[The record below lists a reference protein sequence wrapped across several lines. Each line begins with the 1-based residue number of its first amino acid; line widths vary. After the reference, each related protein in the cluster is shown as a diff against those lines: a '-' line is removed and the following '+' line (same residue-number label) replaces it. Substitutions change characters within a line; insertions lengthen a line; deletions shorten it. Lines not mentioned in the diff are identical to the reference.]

1 MHSTNKTHK
10 SHYSLFKSNKSQASL
25 LSNQS
30 YQDRP
35 SQYQPSPFESPLAS
49 PAHGTFPLQQSA
61 ASSPLSPEDRDRD
74 ESLAQAYQ
82 ADEAKFYQQQNSIP
96 RRTQSQRTPPLQPR
110 SNLGPTI
117 NLVGPGPSGTGSDT
131 IEEDL
136 NPDSFYGPQPPAKT
150 EPKKKRRF
158 FGIGESSSSSRD
170 HVGNLSSNTTKGLGR
185 SISVRNKPPPP
196 QVSTNAKYDP
206 SQQHWPSGSTSA
218 KLPSVTSNREETRQ
232 RVNSA
237 YEQYSPTNPLTPP
250 KDPPRSP
257 GFPEKNSLEN
267 QTTTSGSST
276 AAGQSQS
283 AEPAGFQKTP
293 VWERIGRPPNHLR
306 TVSND
311 QQPHQFQAFHPT
323 PSSANSVSSH
333 PVPSRSA
340 QDLLY
345 QNTPYPQGSRPSSRQ
360 SYDPPTPPLH
370 HSYNHGIS
378 SFHSPAS
385 YPEGTMAPTAQTHSG
400 GRSIDSNQQM
410 QQSGSGRDS
419 NNHQQYMQVQGANP
433 SGQPSGQYGSQLSA
447 SNAQGGSYRNAPATS
462 PMMQQNNNSE
472 QGRSSPPPSKSRDDL
487 STLDANQLSQR
498 YEELSIYTPLTT
510 ISLSS

>member
-35 SQYQPSPFESPLAS
+35 LQYQPSPFESPLAS

-74 ESLAQAYQ
+74 DSLAQTYQ
-82 ADEAKFYQQQNSIP
+82 ADEAKFYQQNSIP

-117 NLVGPGPSGTGSDT
+117 NLVGPGQSGAGSNT
-131 IEEDL
+131 IEEDF
-136 NPDSFYGPQPPAKT
+136 NPDSYYSQQPPAKT

-158 FGIGESSSSSRD
+158 FGIGESSSSRD
-170 HVGNLSSNTTKGLGR
+170 HIGGLPSNTTKGLGR

-218 KLPSVTSNREETRQ
+218 KLPSITSNREETGQ

-237 YEQYSPTNPLTPP
+237 YEQYSTANPLTPP
-250 KDPPRSP
+250 KDPPKSP
-257 GFPEKNSLEN
+257 GFPEQNYFEN
-267 QTTTSGSST
+267 QTAASSSST
-276 AAGQSQS
+276 AASQSQS
-283 AEPAGFQKTP
+283 TEPAGFQKTP

-311 QQPHQFQAFHPT
+311 QQPQQFQAFHPT
-323 PSSANSVSSH
+323 PSSASSVSSH
-333 PVPSRSA
+333 PLPSRSA

-345 QNTPYPQGSRPSSRQ
+345 QNTHYPQGSRPSSRQ
-360 SYDPPTPPLH
+360 SYDPPTPPPH
-370 HSYNHGIS
+370 HPYHQGIS
-378 SFHSPAS
+378 SFQSPAL
-385 YPEGTMAPTAQTHSG
+385 YTEGTMAPTAQTHSS
-400 GRSIDSNQQM
+400 GRSIDLNQQM
-410 QQSGSGRDS
+410 QQSGSGRDL
-419 NNHQQYMQVQGANP
+419 NNHQQYMQAQGGNP
-433 SGQPSGQYGSQLSA
+433 SGQQSGQYGAQLSA
-447 SNAQGGSYRNAPATS
+447 SNAQGGSYRNAPGTS
-462 PMMQQNNNSE
+462 PMMQQNSNSE

-487 STLDANQLSQR
+487 STLDVNQLSQR
-498 YEELSIYTPLTT
+498 YEELSMSTTHTT
-510 ISLSS
+510 ISVSS